1 VDADESIHL
10 SVRQAFEELAPG
22 WTLDAYSGADEALK
36 RIPLSPPSVVLLD
49 TLVSDSFG
57 IECARRLKLV
67 LPALP
72 IVMHTAKADG
82 HAVLLAFMAGASGCL
97 RKPLAPLETVDAIHK
112 ILAGRPALCPEA
124 QEALTQ
130 CFRNLGARSQFCGL
144 TEREQEILAQLF
156 RNPSDKDL
164 AESFQISVRT
174 VQAHLASIYSKLQI
188 HSRDEAIQTFLGL
201 GSKTPHPEI
210 KRSHL
215 AIGNQ

>member
-1 VDADESIHL
+1 MSAKSSTPKTPPQSQAARLQVSRPVRVALVDADESIHL

-82 HAVLLAFMAGASGCL
+82 HAVLLAACHGH
-97 RKPLAPLETVDAIHK
+97 V
-112 ILAGRPALCPEA
+112 PE
-124 QEALTQ
+124 
-130 CFRNLGARSQFCGL
+130 
-144 TEREQEILAQLF
+144 LF
-156 RNPSDKDL
+156 PD
-164 AESFQISVRT
+164 V
-174 VQAHLASIYSKLQI
+174 
-188 HSRDEAIQTFLGL
+188 
-201 GSKTPHPEI
+201 
-210 KRSHL
+210 
-215 AIGNQ
+215 